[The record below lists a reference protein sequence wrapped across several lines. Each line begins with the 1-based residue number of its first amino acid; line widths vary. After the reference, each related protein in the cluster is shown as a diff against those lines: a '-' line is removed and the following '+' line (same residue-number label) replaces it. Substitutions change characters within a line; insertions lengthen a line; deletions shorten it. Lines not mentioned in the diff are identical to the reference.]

1 MIFSTSE
8 PHTVENMKVAAF
20 FAGIAGFELG
30 LERAGHETVM
40 FCEIDPCARAVLEHH
55 FDLPIA
61 SDIRRVRAL
70 PRGTELVT
78 AGFPCQDLSQVGSTN
93 GIRGPKSGVVSNL
106 VRLLRNNDVPHVLIE
121 NVPFMLHLHQGRAIE
136 YLTKRL
142 ESLGYKWAYRVVDAR
157 AFGIPQRRER
167 VFLLASKQYDPWR
180 VLFEHSYPPD
190 NRVYLPGIACGF
202 YWTEGTRGLGWAVDS
217 VPPLKGGSSIGISS
231 PPAVWLPDGRIVKP
245 SIRDAERL
253 QGFPADW
260 TLPAEKLKRRGYR
273 WKLVGNAVSVPVAE
287 WLGKCLNNLATI
299 RAMQLPMREHNKKK
313 PWPAAAFGQKGEAIY
328 AVDVTA
334 WPHKTKGKSLETFL
348 KEPEDL
354 SYKAVTGFSRRL
366 TASSLVYP
374 DRFLK
379 ALRAHA
385 KRMEGN

>member
-180 VLFEHSYPPD
+180 VLFEHSYPQIIESISLALL
-190 NRVYLPGIACGF
+190 VG
-202 YWTEGTRGLGWAVDS
+202 
-217 VPPLKGGSSIGISS
+217 SIGQREREGSVGLLIQS
-231 PPAVWLPDGRIVKP
+231 PPSRAVHRLVFRLPRQYG
-245 SIRDAERL
+245 
-253 QGFPADW
+253 
-260 TLPAEKLKRRGYR
+260 
-273 WKLVGNAVSVPVAE
+273 
-287 WLGKCLNNLATI
+287 C
-299 RAMQLPMREHNKKK
+299 
-313 PWPAAAFGQKGEAIY
+313 
-328 AVDVTA
+328 
-334 WPHKTKGKSLETFL
+334 
-348 KEPEDL
+348 
-354 SYKAVTGFSRRL
+354 
-366 TASSLVYP
+366 
-374 DRFLK
+374 
-379 ALRAHA
+379 
-385 KRMEGN
+385 RMGA